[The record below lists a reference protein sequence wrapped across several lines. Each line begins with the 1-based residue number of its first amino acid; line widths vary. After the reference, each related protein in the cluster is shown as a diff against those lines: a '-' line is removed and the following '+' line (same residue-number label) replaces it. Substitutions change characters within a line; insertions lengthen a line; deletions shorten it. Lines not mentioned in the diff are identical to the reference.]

1 MQPYFHTNFLSWLTR
16 SYDFDCF
23 HIIFGYWQFDAT
35 ERTHTNV
42 TRNASNITAK
52 SLTKKTDAQPMLVG
66 SISLVVT
73 SQVLLLLAIF
83 GQVIILDISWYFV
96 VGLMYTSNVS
106 QHCSKFISIWRLPT
120 LLSASSVLL
129 LKPQPSFLSFV
140 FFSTPSADWMKIVRG

>member
-1 MQPYFHTNFLSWLTR
+1 MTR
-16 SYDFDCF
+16 LLQAAK
-23 HIIFGYWQFDAT
+23 HIFVGMRST

-42 TRNASNITAK
+42 TRNASNITAT

-73 SQVLLLLAIF
+73 SQVLLLLLAIF

-120 LLSASSVLL
+120 LLFASSVLL
-129 LKPQPSFLSFV
+129 LKPQPSFLSCV
-140 FFSTPSADWMKIVRG
+140 FFSTPVQIESKLFVAKFTFVTFFLGRDA